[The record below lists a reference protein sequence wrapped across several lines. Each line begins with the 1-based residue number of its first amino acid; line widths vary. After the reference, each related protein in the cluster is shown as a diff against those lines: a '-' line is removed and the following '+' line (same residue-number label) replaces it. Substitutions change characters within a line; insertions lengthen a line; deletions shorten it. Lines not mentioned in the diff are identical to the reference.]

1 MFLIVFLHFL
11 FVKKEEKRE
20 KQKETLRTKKNN
32 RQTQYVFLAQETCMF
47 SIKHQ
52 MQVIP
57 LSRNQRDKQR
67 KKK

>member
-20 KQKETLRTKKNN
+20 KQKEKLRTKKNN
-32 RQTQYVFLAQETCMF
+32 RQTQYILLSQETCMF